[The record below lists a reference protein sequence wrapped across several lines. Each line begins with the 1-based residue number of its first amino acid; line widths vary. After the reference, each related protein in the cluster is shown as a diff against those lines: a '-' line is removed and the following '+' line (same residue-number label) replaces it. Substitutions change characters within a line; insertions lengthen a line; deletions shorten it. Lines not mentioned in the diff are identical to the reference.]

1 MVKIVF
7 FLSYY
12 IIYPPGPSHLFLCFP
27 GEMDRCTGKMDF
39 EAKVNFCLLVESHMH
54 VGRLKSELP
63 CTEEM
68 VQAWQTRSFHSRPCS
83 FCSVSDVYFHRHQ
96 VKTTLESDDRR
107 VAGVVYKV
115 KLSRAKGWT

>member
-1 MVKIVF
+1 
-7 FLSYY
+7 
-12 IIYPPGPSHLFLCFP
+12 
-27 GEMDRCTGKMDF
+27 
-39 EAKVNFCLLVESHMH
+39 MH